1 MVAWARGTYRNLTYR
16 NLAKRER
23 WVATEPSGSPEPK
36 RKPRHLRREVT
47 RQHESP
53 QSP

>member
-1 MVAWARGTYRNLTYR
+1 MVAWPRGTHRNLTYR
-16 NLAKRER
+16 NPAKRER
-23 WVATEPSGSPEPK
+23 WVATEPSRSSEPK
-36 RKPRHLRREVT
+36 RKPRHLTPEVT